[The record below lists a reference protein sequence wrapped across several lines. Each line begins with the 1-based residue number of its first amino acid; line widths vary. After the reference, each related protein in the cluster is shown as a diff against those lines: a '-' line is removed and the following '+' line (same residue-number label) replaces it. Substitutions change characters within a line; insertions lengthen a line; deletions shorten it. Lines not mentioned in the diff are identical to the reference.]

1 MDLSNQS
8 FRPHST
14 GSKEYNASRD
24 RLSFRNTVP
33 ISIKFKKTGSDE
45 ALSRNRERHNR
56 LDRFQNESGR
66 SSTREPPPIEI
77 GPKRIKVK
85 GPSILGLES
94 SRLD

>member
-1 MDLSNQS
+1 MDLSSQS

-14 GSKEYNASRD
+14 GSKEYNNASRD

-33 ISIKFKKTGSDE
+33 ISIKLKKTGSDE

-66 SSTREPPPIEI
+66 STREPTPPIEI
-77 GPKRIKVK
+77 GPKRLKVK

-94 SRLD
+94 RLD

>member
-1 MDLSNQS
+1 MDLPSQS

-14 GSKEYNASRD
+14 VSKEYNASRD

-66 SSTREPPPIEI
+66 STREPPPIEI

-94 SRLD
+94 RLD